1 VGDPKNTVREGEMWV
16 DDDRKSIFSDDP
28 ETGERVVD
36 RYYGGEWHRHNLGG
50 GSSDEGSEDDG

>member
-1 VGDPKNTVREGEMWV
+1 MGDPKNTVREGEMWV

-36 RYYGGEWHRHNLGG
+36 RYYGDEWHRHTLGG
-50 GSSDEGSEDDG
+50 QSSDDGSEADE

>member
-16 DDDRKSIFSDDP
+16 DDDRKSIFSNDP

-36 RYYGGEWHRHNLGG
+36 RYYGGEWHRYNLGA
-50 GSSDEGSEDDG
+50 GSSDDGSEDDE